1 MHYPVEHPVVL
12 IVGPTAVGKTA
23 LALELANELNAEIIS
38 ADSRLF
44 YRGMDIGTAKP
55 TPEELQSVPHHLVDM
70 VDPHETWSLALFQRK
85 AKAIILNL
93 QEKGKLPFVV
103 GGTGQYVRALTEGW
117 QIPPQK
123 PDEALREAINKWAEE
138 MGGEALHAKLATLD
152 PQAAEKI
159 DWRNRRR
166 TVRALEVIFKT
177 GKPFSQQRTKAPLP
191 YQYKM
196 IGLKRERP
204 ELYARIDARIE
215 QMLADGLEDEVRGLM
230 AQGYGMHTPAM
241 SAIGYRE
248 MSTYIRGEISLEEA
262 VMLIKR
268 NTRKFVRRQANWFKE
283 SDPKIRWFEPQATG
297 AKKAIKNYI
306 LSEEGW
312 FNE

>member
-1 MHYPVEHPVVL
+1 MHFPVEHPVVL

-23 LALELANELNAEIIS
+23 LALDLAGELEAEIIS

-55 TPEELQSVPHHLVDM
+55 TPEELRTVPHHLIDLVEPD
-70 VDPHETWSLALFQRK
+70 ETWSLALFQRK
-85 AKAIILNL
+85 AKEIIADL
-93 QEKGKLPFVV
+93 QEHGKLPLVV
-103 GGTGQYVRALTEGW
+103 GGTGQYVRAITEGW

-123 PDEALREAINKWAEE
+123 PDEHMREAIQQWANEI
-138 MGGEALHAKLATLD
+138 GGEELHAKLVMLD
-152 PQAAEKI
+152 PQAAEQI
-159 DWRNRRR
+159 DWRNQRR

-177 GKPFSQQRTKAPLP
+177 GKPFSEQRTKAPLP

-204 ELYARIDARIE
+204 ELYKRIDLRIE
-215 QMLADGLEDEVRGLM
+215 QMLADGLEDEVRDLL
-230 AQGYGMHTPAM
+230 AKGYGADTPAM

-248 MSTYIRGEISLEEA
+248 MSAYIRGEMSLDEA

-268 NTRKFVRRQANWFKE
+268 YTRQFVRRQANWFKE
-283 SDPKIRWFEPQATG
+283 SDPKIRWFAFKPEL
-297 AKKAIKNYI
+297 KKDIAAYI
-306 LSEEGW
+306 ISKEGW